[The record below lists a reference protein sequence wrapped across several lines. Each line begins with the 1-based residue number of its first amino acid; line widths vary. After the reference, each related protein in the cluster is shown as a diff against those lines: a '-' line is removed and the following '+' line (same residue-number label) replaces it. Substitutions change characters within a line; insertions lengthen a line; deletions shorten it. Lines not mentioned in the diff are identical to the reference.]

1 MSPDRVHRSVKTG
14 LIALAAFAALP
25 ACDVEDDGVVE
36 ELSLRVTVTNESMP
50 GMLGGVDVG
59 LSPGVWA
66 VHREPGAFF
75 EVGEP
80 ASPELETLAEDG
92 DGQALV
98 QAFGNDDAVPRLGLY
113 GVTEV
118 GVSYED
124 GPIGPGASATVDI
137 IAMSDEYLT
146 LVSMFGQSN
155 DVFVAVDSFPL
166 AELEDPMVVM
176 LDAGTEVNEEPGRG
190 DNQPGTQSEPGAGEP
205 EDGVIAP
212 PDDGFDYPDVGAIV
226 SVTVERL

>member
-1 MSPDRVHRSVKTG
+1 MSADRVHRSVKTA
-14 LIALAAFAALP
+14 LIALAALAALP
-25 ACDVEDDGVVE
+25 ACDAEGNDVVE
-36 ELSLRVTVTNESMP
+36 ELSLRVTLTNRSMP

-66 VHREPGAFF
+66 VHREPGVLF

-80 ASPELETLAEDG
+80 ASPELEKLAEDG

-98 QAFGNDDAVPRLGLY
+98 QAFGNDEAVPRLGFY
-113 GVTEV
+113 GATEV

-124 GPIGPGASATVDI
+124 GPIGPGASAQFEV

-146 LVSMFGQSN
+146 LVSMFGQTN

-166 AELEDPMVVM
+166 AELGDPMVVM

-190 DNQPGTQSEPGAGEP
+190 ENQPGMQPEPGAGEV

-212 PDDGFDYPDVGAIV
+212 PDDAFDYPDVDAIV
-226 SVTVERL
+226 SVTVERY

>member
-1 MSPDRVHRSVKTG
+1 M
-14 LIALAAFAALP
+14 ALAAFAGLP
-25 ACDVEDDGVVE
+25 GCDADGDDVVE
-36 ELSLRVTVTNESMP
+36 ELSLRVTVTNESAP

-66 VHREPGAFF
+66 VHREPGVLF

-80 ASPELETLAEDG
+80 ASAELEKLAEDG

-98 QAFGNDDAVPRLGLY
+98 QAFGNDDAVPRLGVF
-113 GVTEV
+113 GATEV

-124 GPIGPGASATVDI
+124 GPIGPGASAEFEVS
-137 IAMSDEYLT
+137 AMSDEYLT
-146 LVSMFGQSN
+146 LVSMFGQTN
-155 DVFVAVDSFPL
+155 DVFVGVDSFPL
-166 AELEDPMVVM
+166 AQPGGPIVVM
-176 LDAGTEVNEEPGRG
+176 LDAGTEINQEPGQG
-190 DNQPGTQSEPGAGEP
+190 DSQPGSQPEPGSGEA

-212 PDDGFDYPDVGAIV
+212 PDDGFDYPDVDAIL